1 MKKVNKK
8 IIISIFVFLIIL
20 LLSISIIIANN
31 AVNKTNFEIDKNK
44 IYHEI
49 AYFDSQI
56 IYMMTMLN
64 NIDGNEN
71 FYIDWKELQKQN
83 QILYNYWNSVILD
96 LNYLDIDKRNLTDFS
111 QKLDLLNISIKNNDK
126 KVTLQ
131 NLIDLYSQI
140 ISYSKTLN
148 NESHNLLLDS
158 KYNLLVSYTIAEE
171 ENWTLTYEHVLK
183 ASENMLNMVKHID
196 NNQYNQYNI
205 NQAYIS
211 VKELE
216 NIINIKDTNIFYMK
230 YKIAMDNIKKIK
242 TGEV

>member
-64 NIDGNEN
+64 NIDRNEN

-96 LNYLDIDKRNLTDFS
+96 LNYSEIDKNNLTDFS
-111 QKLDLLNISIKNNDK
+111 NSLDELNISIKNNDK
-126 KVTLQ
+126 EMTLQ
-131 NLIDLYSQI
+131 NLLDLYNKLI
-140 ISYSKTLN
+140 IYSETIN
-148 NESHNLLLDS
+148 NVTYNLLLDT
-158 KYNLLVSYTIAEE
+158 KYNLLIAYSIAEKG
-171 ENWTLTYEHVLK
+171 NWTLIYEHILK
-183 ASENMLNMVKHID
+183 ASENMSNMVKQID

-230 YKIAMDNIKKIK
+230 YKIAMNNIKKIK
-242 TGEV
+242 TGEA

>member
-31 AVNKTNFEIDKNK
+31 AANKTNFEIDKNK
-44 IYHEI
+44 IYQEI

-56 IYMMTMLN
+56 IYMMTLLN

-83 QILYNYWNSVILD
+83 EILYNYWNSVILD
-96 LNYLDIDKRNLTDFS
+96 LNYLDIDKKNLTDFS
-111 QKLDLLNISIKNNDK
+111 QSLDKLNVSIKDNNKKMTFQNLLDLYNK
-126 KVTLQ
+126 
-131 NLIDLYSQI
+131 LII
-140 ISYSKTLN
+140 YSKIFN
-148 NESHNLLLDS
+148 NKTYSLLLDT
-158 KYNLLVSYTIAEE
+158 KYNLLLSYSIVEE
-171 ENWTLTYEHVLK
+171 GNWTLTYEYILK
-183 ASENMLNMVKHID
+183 ASENMSNMVKQVE

-216 NIINIKDTNIFYMK
+216 NLINIKDINIFYMK
-230 YKIAMDNIKKIK
+230 YKIAMNNIEKIK
-242 TGEV
+242 TGEA

>member
-20 LLSISIIIANN
+20 LLSISIIIVNN

-64 NIDGNEN
+64 NIDRNEN

-96 LNYLDIDKRNLTDFS
+96 LNYSEIDKNNLTDFS
-111 QKLDLLNISIKNNDK
+111 NSLDELNISIKNNDK
-126 KVTLQ
+126 EMTLQ
-131 NLIDLYSQI
+131 NLLDLYNKLI
-140 ISYSKTLN
+140 IYSETIN
-148 NESHNLLLDS
+148 NVTYNLLLDT
-158 KYNLLVSYTIAEE
+158 KYNLLIAYSIAEKG
-171 ENWTLTYEHVLK
+171 NWTLTYEHILK
-183 ASENMLNMVKHID
+183 ASENMSNMVKQID

-230 YKIAMDNIKKIK
+230 YKIAMNNIKKIK
-242 TGEV
+242 TGEL

>member
-20 LLSISIIIANN
+20 LLSISIIIVNN

-64 NIDGNEN
+64 NIDRNEN

-96 LNYLDIDKRNLTDFS
+96 LNYSEIDKNNLTDFS
-111 QKLDLLNISIKNNDK
+111 NSLDELNISIKNNDK
-126 KVTLQ
+126 EMTLQ
-131 NLIDLYSQI
+131 NLLDLYNKLI
-140 ISYSKTLN
+140 IYSETIN
-148 NESHNLLLDS
+148 NVTYNLLLDT
-158 KYNLLVSYTIAEE
+158 KYNLLIAYSIAEKG
-171 ENWTLTYEHVLK
+171 NWTLIYEHILK
-183 ASENMLNMVKHID
+183 ASENMSNMVKQID

-230 YKIAMDNIKKIK
+230 YKIAMNNIKKIK
-242 TGEV
+242 TGEL

>member
-31 AVNKTNFEIDKNK
+31 AANKTNFEIDKNK
-44 IYHEI
+44 IYQEI

-56 IYMMTMLN
+56 IYMMTLLN

-83 QILYNYWNSVILD
+83 EILYNYWNSVILD
-96 LNYLDIDKRNLTDFS
+96 LNYLDIDKKNLTDFS
-111 QKLDLLNISIKNNDK
+111 QSLDKLNVSIKDNNKKMTFQNLLDLYNK
-126 KVTLQ
+126 
-131 NLIDLYSQI
+131 LII
-140 ISYSKTLN
+140 YSKIFN
-148 NESHNLLLDS
+148 NKTYSLLLDT
-158 KYNLLVSYTIAEE
+158 KYNLLLSYSIVEE
-171 ENWTLTYEHVLK
+171 GNWTLIYEYILK
-183 ASENMLNMVKHID
+183 SSENMSNMVKESD

-205 NQAYIS
+205 NQSYIS

-216 NIINIKDTNIFYMK
+216 NLINIKDINIFYMK
-230 YKIAMDNIKKIK
+230 YKIAMNNIEKIK
-242 TGEV
+242 TGEA

>member
-1 MKKVNKK
+1 MKKINKK

-31 AVNKTNFEIDKNK
+31 TANKTNFEIDKNK

-49 AYFDSQI
+49 KYFDSQI
-56 IYMMTMLN
+56 IYMMTILN
-64 NIDGNEN
+64 NIEGNEN

-96 LNYLDIDKRNLTDFS
+96 LNYLDIDKKSLTDFS
-111 QKLDLLNISIKNNDK
+111 QKLDQLNISIKNNDK

-131 NLIDLYSQI
+131 NLIDLYSKI

-148 NESHNLLLDS
+148 NESHNILLDS

-171 ENWTLTYEHVLK
+171 GNWTLTYEYILK
-183 ASENMLNMVKHID
+183 ASENMSNMVKQAE

-216 NIINIKDTNIFYMK
+216 NIINIKDINIFYMK
-230 YKIAMDNIKKIK
+230 YKIAMDNIEKIK
-242 TGEV
+242 TGEA